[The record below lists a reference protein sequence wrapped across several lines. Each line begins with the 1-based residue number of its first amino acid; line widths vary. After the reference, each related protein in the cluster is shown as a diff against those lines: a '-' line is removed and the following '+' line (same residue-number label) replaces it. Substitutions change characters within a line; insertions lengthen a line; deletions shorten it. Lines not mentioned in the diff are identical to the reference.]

1 FVQRALDISRFAG
14 SRQANQQ
21 ISWKAESRHLASEN
35 FVEAIIIARGSE
47 KSAISVKTNGRVR
60 GSVFHKT
67 YHKLCCEMRRIGR
80 AASIA
85 ANEQFVSAA
94 QTFFDQ
100 IRSLLYLPFEM
111 DE

>member
-1 FVQRALDISRFAG
+1 
-14 SRQANQQ
+14 
-21 ISWKAESRHLASEN
+21 
-35 FVEAIIIARGSE
+35 
-47 KSAISVKTNGRVR
+47 
-60 GSVFHKT
+60 
-67 YHKLCCEMRRIGR
+67 MRRIGR

-111 DE
+111 DK